1 MKFKLALVIILL
13 IMLISAGY
21 PDNTPEITPLPPPAL
36 SPDSKLVALYFDD
49 AYVNQYQEALPV
61 LLQYEFRATFS
72 VVTGSI
78 GTGKD
83 LMEYMDEVELNTL
96 ADYGMEI
103 ASHTRTHT
111 HLAGALNDE
120 QLQAEIAGSK
130 QDLEEMGFK
139 VATLAYPYYEYDD
152 KIIGYARDA
161 GYTCARAG
169 WSAEGAYNL
178 NTPDPLARYH
188 LPAWQVTS
196 QDMETFALYL
206 DKATRTS
213 AVCLVYHLISDT
225 GPVET
230 STSLADFNAQM
241 SYLHDN
247 GYTVVLLSELI
258 GQ

>member
-1 MKFKLALVIILL
+1 MKIKLALVICLL
-13 IMLISAGY
+13 LALISAGRR
-21 PDNTPEITPLPPPAL
+21 DGTPEITPLPPPTL

-49 AYVNQYQEALPV
+49 AYVNQYEEALPV
-61 LLQYEFRATFS
+61 LLQYEFRATFG
-72 VVTGSI
+72 VITGSV

-83 LMEYMDEVELNTL
+83 LMEYMDAAELKTL

-103 ASHTRTHT
+103 ASHTRTHQ
-111 HLAGALNDE
+111 HLAGALTE
-120 QLQAEIAGSK
+120 AQLEAEIAGSK
-130 QDLEEMGFK
+130 QDLEEMGFT

-152 KIIGYARDA
+152 KVIEYARDA

-169 WSAEGAYNL
+169 WSAEGVYDL
-178 NTPDPLARYH
+178 NTADPLARYH
-188 LPAWQVTS
+188 LPAWQISS
-196 QDMETFALYL
+196 QGMETFKQYL
-206 DKATRTS
+206 DKASRTS
-213 AVCLVYHLISDT
+213 VVGLVYHFISDT

-230 STSLADFNAQM
+230 STTIADFNAQM